1 MTMHLDA
8 SDFAALDEPQ
18 RIAVLETMVVALI
31 ADTKVTP
38 PEIRRFDE
46 IVLGLPWGVEREV
59 LTAMV
64 RGARDR
70 LVALKTQPEVLA
82 YVAKLAKLLPDQ
94 TLREKL
100 IFTMA
105 TLFHSDGNLAK
116 EEKAI
121 LGLFAINFEIKPD
134 RVNVIRAA
142 LHLPPLPADTKLLLN

>member
-8 SDFAALDEPQ
+8 TDFAALDEPQ

-59 LTAMV
+59 LSAMI

-70 LVALKTQPEVLA
+70 LVAFKTQPEVLD

-105 TLFHSDGNLAK
+105 TLFHSDGELAK

-121 LGLFAINFEIKPD
+121 LGLFAIAFEIKRD
-134 RVNVIRAA
+134 RVDVIREA
-142 LHLPPLPADTKLLLN
+142 LHLPPLPAETKLLLN

>member
-38 PEIRRFDE
+38 SEIRRFDE

-59 LTAMV
+59 LGAMV
-64 RGARDR
+64 RSARDR
-70 LVALKTQPEVLA
+70 LVALKTQPEVLE
-82 YVAKLAKLLPDQ
+82 YVGKLAKLLPDQ
-94 TLREKL
+94 MLREKL

-105 TLFHSDGNLAK
+105 TLFHSDGELANQ
-116 EEKAI
+116 EKAI
-121 LGLFAINFEIKPD
+121 LGLFAITFEIKPD
-134 RVNVIRAA
+134 RVNVIREA